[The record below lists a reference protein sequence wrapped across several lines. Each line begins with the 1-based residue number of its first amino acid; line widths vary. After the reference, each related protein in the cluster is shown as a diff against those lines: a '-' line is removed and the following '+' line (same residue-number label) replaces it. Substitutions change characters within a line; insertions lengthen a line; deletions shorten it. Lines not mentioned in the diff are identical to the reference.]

1 MLIEKFE
8 FIQREFKSVKQ
19 ADLPKNHPFRKYF
32 SPTLLLNEQVV
43 FGSPIEG
50 EEGCSVVIFLMKE
63 LEERLRGW
71 IRSLLLVC
79 VDRSLVIFGKR
90 REIGV

>member
-1 MLIEKFE
+1 M
-8 FIQREFKSVKQ
+8 REVKSIDQ
-19 ADLPKNHPFRKYF
+19 ADLPKGHLFREYS

-43 FGSPIEG
+43 FRCPIEG
-50 EEGCSVVIFLMKE
+50 EEGCSVVISLMKE
-63 LEERLRGW
+63 LEERLREW

-79 VDRSLVIFGKR
+79 VDRSLVVFGKR